1 MNRDI
6 TKLSNIF
13 LNGTEGYDYNSVMR
27 KFENIE
33 QMISTQMGD
42 LEMLNIELDFRKSQ
56 KSAIF
61 DNMVSTV
68 Q

>member
-1 MNRDI
+1 MNCDI

-13 LNGTEGYDYNSVMR
+13 LNGTEGYGFNSVMR
-27 KFENIE
+27 KFEGIE
-33 QMISTQMGD
+33 QMTSTQMGD
-42 LEMLNIELDFRKSQ
+42 LEMLNIELDVRKSQ
-56 KSAIF
+56 ASANF